1 MAKSNIV
8 NRSYRLNLDD
18 EQQRRV
24 NKVLAGLNKDI
35 HKSVNQFITDAIDF
49 YANSFGD
56 ESLLRETEER
66 KKKEEEYILRS
77 DLDGI
82 REELKNEVKNEI
94 IILLG
99 AALGGGAARMAEGS
113 MGRTVTETVAKETAA
128 RNTEED
134 TDPTMMELVENWG

>member
-49 YANSFGD
+49 YANSFKD
-56 ESLLRETEER
+56 ESLLREAGER

-77 DLDGI
+77 DLEGI
-82 REELKNEVKNEI
+82 REEVKNEVKNEI
-94 IILLG
+94 IILVG

-113 MGRTVTETVAKETAA
+113 MGKTVMETVAKETVAG
-128 RNTEED
+128 NTEEIA
-134 TDPTMMELVENWG
+134 DPTVMELVENWG

>member
-24 NKVLAGLNKDI
+24 NKVLVGLNKDI

-56 ESLLRETEER
+56 ESQLRETEER

-128 RNTEED
+128 GNTAED

>member
-24 NKVLAGLNKDI
+24 NKVLAGLDKEI

-56 ESLLRETEER
+56 ESLLREAGER

-77 DLDGI
+77 DLEGI

-113 MGRTVTETVAKETAA
+113 MGRTVMETVAEETADE
-128 RNTEED
+128 NTEEG
-134 TDPTMMELVENWG
+134 TDPTMMELVDNWG

>member
-56 ESLLRETEER
+56 ESLLREAGER

-77 DLDGI
+77 DLEGI

-99 AALGGGAARMAEGS
+99 AALGGGAARRAEGS
-113 MGRTVTETVAKETAA
+113 MGRTVMETVEKETIAG
-128 RNTEED
+128 NTGED
-134 TDPTMMELVENWG
+134 TDPTMMELVDNWG

>member
-56 ESLLRETEER
+56 ESLLREAGER

-77 DLDGI
+77 DLEGI

-113 MGRTVTETVAKETAA
+113 MGRTVMETVAKETADG
-128 RNTEED
+128 NTEEG
-134 TDPTMMELVENWG
+134 TDPTMMELVDNWG

>member
-49 YANSFGD
+49 YANSFKD
-56 ESLLRETEER
+56 ESLLREAGER

-77 DLDGI
+77 DLEGI

-113 MGRTVTETVAKETAA
+113 MGKTVMETVAKETVAG
-128 RNTEED
+128 NTEEIA
-134 TDPTMMELVENWG
+134 DPTVMELVENWG

>member
-49 YANSFGD
+49 YANSFED

-77 DLDGI
+77 DLEGI

-99 AALGGGAARMAEGS
+99 AALGGGAARMAEGG

-128 RNTEED
+128 GNTEEE
-134 TDPTMMELVENWG
+134 TDSTMMELVENWG